1 MNPDLQSIIPYI
13 QEDKI
18 DEFSF
23 KLLLQ
28 LIANPSVI
36 NYAST
41 VDQQTL
47 FIRIIT
53 LLKSNHSITR
63 WRGTKLLTVALL
75 HPVLLLSANT
85 GNAIVALVKILET
98 KCFIN
103 NTENPTEREIIT
115 LKSTVEC
122 IGFILDQIRGK
133 PTLTREVLTP
143 KLPHIIGALVE
154 VTDLIPR
161 YTLPVLNSLLT
172 LNTTTFRPFGTK
184 FENVLKNILNN
195 GENLEKVDDDLRISL
210 MRSLALVS
218 FILSREKQGEKWRE
232 NVNDLILELKSVIS
246 IYEALVELTNDD
258 EYKSKL
264 HSLPNLPQDLN
275 KMNLVFGT
283 LNIDINNSATEIF
296 KVSQRIHAIVDL
308 LVAYIE
314 INPPTAVSIP
324 LGHYVI
330 LGEILASFNTSF
342 TPIKSDIRDQN
353 TRKMIEQSL
362 VEAKHAGVKILKSL
376 IKRFGGNLFPYVYE
390 ILAIL
395 DASIPVTTVNG
406 KIKVDK
412 ELVYQN
418 EAIILNVLDTAALY
432 LSILER
438 FNDMT
443 VLGRLVESAIILK
456 DTREPNFAK
465 NTTETLTADTNVN
478 KQKKKGG
485 KGNKNV
491 VSISDI
497 LSHKELFLSFPSQ
510 NTLVTIR
517 SFFNT
522 LITKCELSPGKLN
535 IIVKFVIIDAIANMS
550 LIQDKQ
556 QSGENEQIVEL
567 LENMLLFPGKA
578 PTSITC
584 IPLIANLIGKNS
596 KIYSLLV
603 NPRFPLLQTKQNFE
617 QYDDEEEESED
628 EEEGVRGEQNNGDS
642 ERKVLETD
650 TFVPKRSAEDEVADN
665 VTKRQ
670 HVEEQIVSANNDFV
684 FDSSKDAANTAIKQM
699 EENLDK
705 ITEKKLVEDV
715 VIAREEIVE
724 DVVVEEESEDD
735 DDLGSDFEIPAI
747 NVDDD

>member
-1 MNPDLQSIIPYI
+1 MNPDLKSIIPYI

-18 DEFSF
+18 DEISF

-36 NYAST
+36 NHAST

-47 FIRIIT
+47 CVRITT

-85 GNAIVALVKILET
+85 GNAIAALVKILET
-98 KCFIN
+98 KCFISN
-103 NTENPTEREIIT
+103 SENPTEREIIT

-122 IGFILDQIRGK
+122 IGFVLDQIRGK

-154 VTDLIPR
+154 VTDLIPQH
-161 YTLPVLNSLLT
+161 TLPVLNGLLT

-195 GENLEKVDDDLRISL
+195 GENLERVDESLRTLL

-218 FILSREKQGEKWRE
+218 FILSREKQGEKWKA
-232 NVNDLILELKSVIS
+232 NVDDLVLELKSVIS
-246 IYEALVELTNDD
+246 IYEAVVELSNDD
-258 EYKSKL
+258 EYNSKL
-264 HSLPNLPQDLN
+264 HSLPKLPQDLN
-275 KMNLVFGT
+275 KMNLVFGN
-283 LNIDINNSATEIF
+283 LAIDINHSATEIF

-314 INPPTAVSIP
+314 ICPPTAVSIP
-324 LGHYVI
+324 FGHYVI

-362 VEAKHAGVKILKSL
+362 VEAKHAGIKILKSL
-376 IKRFGGNLFPYVYE
+376 IKRFDGNLFPYVYE

-406 KIKVDK
+406 KIKVDRD
-412 ELVYQN
+412 LVYQD
-418 EAIILNVLDTAALY
+418 EAVILSVLDTAALY

-443 VLGRLVESAIILK
+443 VLGRLIESAIILK
-456 DTREPNFAK
+456 ETREPNFAA

-497 LSHKELFLSFPSQ
+497 LSHKELFMSFPSK
-510 NTLVTIR
+510 NTLVTVR
-517 SFFNT
+517 NFFNT

-535 IIVKFVIIDAIANMS
+535 TIVKFVIIDAVANLA
-550 LIQDKQ
+550 LIQEG
-556 QSGENEQIVEL
+556 SNVEENSQIVEL
-567 LENMLLFPGKA
+567 LENILLYPGKA
-578 PTSITC
+578 PTSVSC
-584 IPLIANLIGKNS
+584 VPLIANLVGKKS

-603 NPRFPLLQTKQNFE
+603 NPRFPLLPTKQNFE
-617 QYDDEEEESED
+617 EYVDEESEEEEEKG
-628 EEEGVRGEQNNGDS
+628 EEETSVSRQT
-642 ERKVLETD
+642 LEAD
-650 TFVPKRSAEDEVADN
+650 TFSPKRSVEDETAERA
-665 VTKRQ
+665 TKRQ
-670 HVEEQIVSANNDFV
+670 HVEEDVVAANTDFV
-684 FDSSKDAANTAIKQM
+684 FDSSSNAASAAMKQM
-699 EENLDK
+699 EENL
-705 ITEKKLVEDV
+705 EKNLVEDV
-715 VIAREEIVE
+715 VVKAKEEVTEVAAI
-724 DVVVEEESEDD
+724 EEESDD
-735 DDLGSDFEIPAI
+735 DDDEDLGSDFEIPAI